1 MAEGGRKV
9 SRKALVHGYEPSD
22 ARVDRIVW
30 VAPGLVLLIV
40 VFGAGIWGMIQI
52 LQSLKPPERATAI
65 ETSSAPIP
73 GPKLQVN
80 PQADLA
86 ALREHESQILTNY
99 GWVDRGR
106 GIARIPIDR
115 AMALLA
121 EHGWPQTPPA
131 PGGAPADAPPAREG
145 RQP

>member
-9 SRKALVHGYEPSD
+9 PRKALVHGYEPSD

-30 VAPGLVLLIV
+30 VAPGLILLIV
-40 VFGAGIWGMIQI
+40 AFAAGVWGMIQVF
-52 LQSLKPPERATAI
+52 QSLKPPERATAI
-65 ETSSAPIP
+65 ETSRVPVS
-73 GPKLQVN
+73 GPKLQVD

-121 EHGWPQTPPA
+121 ERGWPQTPTPA
-131 PGGAPADAPPAREG
+131 GAPADAPSAQEG